1 MFRGFGFIGYDRG
14 VSVSPIIFYD
24 WPYSPFCM
32 KVRQVLDYKGLEYK
46 SVNPLVVRSRLRRRG
61 TGKVPAIELD
71 GRFITDSTEI
81 AHALDERFP
90 DRPLFPAERR
100 ERALAHAIEEWADDS
115 LYFIA
120 LYYRW
125 YDKRGRA
132 EIPGKFGRSLK
143 GRLAYAYFLRLVLK
157 QLKGQGTLRKS
168 PEQVKA
174 DLERNL
180 AAIEGLLIPGPFLF
194 GKKPY
199 LCDFALWGQ
208 LEYLRR
214 TPAGGR
220 ALKGHDRT
228 VEFLRRLSKS
238 ES

>member
-1 MFRGFGFIGYDRG
+1 MNRP
-14 VSVSPIIFYD
+14 VSSPRIIFYD

-32 KVRQVLDYKGLEYK
+32 KVRQVLDFKGVEYET
-46 SVNPLVVRSRLRRRG
+46 VNPLAVRAHLRRRG

-81 AHALDERFP
+81 ACALDDRFP
-90 DRPLFPAERR
+90 EPPLFPADRR
-100 ERALAHAIEEWADDS
+100 ERALAHAIEDWADES
-115 LYFIA
+115 LYFIG

-125 YDKRGRA
+125 FDKRGRA

-143 GRLAYAYFLRLVLK
+143 GRLAYAYYLRLVLR
-157 QLKGQGTLRKS
+157 QLKGHGTLRKS
-168 PEQVKA
+168 REHVKR

-180 AAIEGLLIPGPFLF
+180 AAIEGLLIPGPFVF
-194 GKKPY
+194 GEQPY

-214 TPAGGR
+214 TPVGGR
-220 ALKGHDRT
+220 ALKGRDRT
-228 VEFLRRLSKS
+228 VDFLRRLSAS
-238 ES
+238 ETR